1 MIFFCLGKVKIFVE
15 FSFIAVCAV
24 LSAIGDLN
32 ILMYGFLAV
41 MLHEMA
47 HLISMVILGMKLKSI
62 TFHGCGIRICPEQ
75 ALFSYWREF
84 IILLSGPVANIIA
97 YIIIRFFSCDCDPE
111 LANAQLVLGI
121 LNLLPCRRLDGG
133 AAICCIISMSKACD
147 SKVESILKFI
157 FIFTPVVLI
166 IIGFFIGISNFTYYV
181 LMCYLLLSEFF
192 K

>member
-97 YIIIRFFSCDCDPE
+97 YIIIRLFSGNCDPE
-111 LANAQLVLGI
+111 LSNAQLVLGI

-166 IIGFFIGISNFTYYV
+166 IIGFFAGISNFTYYV